1 MIALLWSIL
10 GRRMTTV
17 LPFATALM
25 LIVSACSSE
34 DGGTSTA
41 KASDS
46 ARAASDTGEK
56 HEEEGHK
63 EGEENRV
70 TLSQTALQTAG
81 IRTEAVRTTAGPAS
95 ASEDLEVPG
104 QVEFDPRRVALI
116 SSRAQGRI
124 ERLLV
129 VEGDRVRAGQ
139 TVALL
144 SSPSH
149 LTAQSDLVQATRR
162 AQVLA
167 GTADEQGA
175 NSLVDAARRRLR
187 ALGVGNAEI
196 ARLQRGGEPAQYL
209 TLAAPFAGSIMEAKE
224 LLGAAVE
231 PGQQI
236 FKIADLSVVDVVAEV
251 PERALPLVRIG
262 QGATISLAAYPTLRF
277 AGEVERLRDELN
289 PETRTVRAVIHV
301 PNVSARI
308 RPGMFATVR
317 LVVPVTTVARAVDTA
332 TGGTTGDLITMPETA
347 VVTDGDRRY
356 VFVAVG
362 VRTYERRVVDVAS
375 LAPPGSA
382 TPGGNRVG
390 VRSGLTPGDRV
401 VVNGAFILKS
411 ELAKASLG
419 EHGH

>member
-1 MIALLWSIL
+1 MTAPLSSIL
-10 GRRMTTV
+10 GRRMLAV
-17 LPFATALM
+17 VPIAAALT
-25 LIVSACSSE
+25 LIVSGCSSDE
-34 DGGTSTA
+34 GGASTA
-41 KASDS
+41 KTPDS
-46 ARAASDTGEK
+46 AHAASDTGEK
-56 HEEEGHK
+56 HEEGHK
-63 EGEENRV
+63 EGEEDRV
-70 TLSQTALQTAG
+70 TLSTTALQTAG
-81 IRTEAVRTTAGPAS
+81 IRTESVRSAAGAAAAS
-95 ASEDLEVPG
+95 VDLEVPG
-104 QVEFDPRRVALI
+104 QVEFDPNRVALI

-144 SSPSH
+144 SSPAH
-149 LTAQSDLVQATRR
+149 LTAQSDLAQATRR
-162 AQVLA
+162 ARLLA
-167 GTADEQGA
+167 GTADEEGA
-175 NSLVDAARRRLR
+175 NAIVDAARRRLR

-236 FKIADLSVVDVVAEV
+236 FKIADLSFVDVVAEV

-301 PNVSARI
+301 PNVSARL

-332 TGGTTGDLITMPETA
+332 TGRTTGDLITIPETA
-347 VVTDGDRRY
+347 VVSDGNRRY
-356 VFVAVG
+356 VFVEVG
-362 VRTYERRVVDVAS
+362 VRTYERRLVDVAS

-382 TPGGNRVG
+382 TPGGDRVG
-390 VRSGLTPGDRV
+390 VRTGLTAGDRV